1 MLDVRLPLQPRLALP
16 RGNLLYRGINELV
29 KALIPLDID
38 PTSELLAPPE
48 GGLHTARDV
57 AIPVGDHTTFGHLF
71 LPREP
76 HGGTICIA
84 HGTGASTVLPYYF
97 FIRAWLQAGYGV
109 MLFELDGHG
118 RNPRPLRFPDL
129 AECVPSAISFLREQP
144 EVDPDRLGLAG
155 VSLGGACA
163 LNAAAR
169 NIGVKAVATISTPH
183 SLHLDEIDKFYEAVG
198 TLNLELLPVVFEASP
213 NRLLEFV
220 TSPMRI
226 CVDGVCEWVDILDDR
241 TMPTIR
247 DVINLLDPLGS
258 VLKLEQ
264 TPLLVVGGA
273 WDHQA
278 PAWQSEDLYALAP
291 GPKELFI
298 EPRRNHFTLMAS
310 RKAVQATVDF
320 FGKWL

>member
-1 MLDVRLPLQPRLALP
+1 MLDVRLPLQPKLSLP
-16 RGNLLYRGINELV
+16 RGNLLFRGINELV

-38 PTSELLAPPE
+38 PTRELLAPKD
-48 GGLHTARDV
+48 GAAHTVRDV
-57 AIPVGDHTTFGHLF
+57 TIPVGDHLTFGHMF

-76 HGGTICIA
+76 SGGTICIS
-84 HGTGASTVLPYYF
+84 HGTGAHTVLPYYF
-97 FIRAWLQAGYGV
+97 FVRAWLRAGFNV

-129 AECVPSAISFLREQP
+129 AQCVPSAIGFLRDQP
-144 EVDPDRLGLAG
+144 EVDPDRIGLAG

-163 LNAAAR
+163 LHAASR
-169 NIGVKAVATISTPH
+169 DDGIRAVATVSTPH
-183 SLHLDEIDKFYEAVG
+183 SLHLDEIDKLYEALG
-198 TLNLELLPVVFEASP
+198 TLNPELLPVVFEASP

-220 TSPMRI
+220 TAPMRI
-226 CVDGVCEWVDILDDR
+226 CVDGKCEWVDILDDR

-247 DVINLLDPLGS
+247 DVINRLDPLGS
-258 VLKLEQ
+258 VTKLEK

-278 PAWQSEDLYALAP
+278 PAWQSDDLYSLAP

-320 FGKWL
+320 FAKWL